1 MSFLAQLDEE
11 LAKLPV
17 AFDPSYRGP
26 RARGGPMMENNGSTR
41 KVPPTSLN
49 VESSKAGLPDPP
61 KAPEKSEESSASVD
75 YWERVGYILGKH
87 FDEKK
92 ANQILRTMMRDQL
105 DWVSS
110 LSLDEIEMLA
120 GKPD

>member
-17 AFDPSYRGP
+17 AFDSSYRGP
-26 RARGGPMMENNGSTR
+26 RARGGPMLENNGSAR
-41 KVPPTSLN
+41 KVRHASSN
-49 VESSKAGLPDPP
+49 IESSKASLPDPP
-61 KAPEKSEESSASVD
+61 RAPEKNEASPPSVD
-75 YWERVGYILGKH
+75 YWERVGDILNKY
-87 FDEKK
+87 FDEKR

-105 DWVSS
+105 DWVSN